1 MALNN
6 ALVCLTALSG
16 LMVAASTPMAAIAAS
31 HTPSSSSMEQ
41 SRVSLDVENTT
52 ANALSNDVTTIAQA
66 TNRPR
71 IAVLDFDYTPDVGQY
86 YLWYYGGSASGSSD
100 ILVDRLGNGG
110 QYRVVER
117 SQIEAV
123 LAEQNFGASGRVDA
137 STAAQ
142 IGRILGVES
151 VIIGS
156 ITKFNYDVKD
166 KGIRV
171 FGVGT
176 RREVVEAEVQLN
188 VRMVN
193 TSTAEI
199 IRTAEGN
206 GQATDTAS
214 SVTVTGVFGQDSD
227 PDNVRQVLSEAYTM
241 AINEVASS
249 LNSAA
254 EDVAAVPAALPTQT
268 SVIADIT
275 GSTLILNR
283 GNTDGYRAGMCLSVE
298 RVVREILDPETQE
311 VLRQITESSGQIEL
325 TDVDGRSSVGQITSG
340 SSATLNVGDVAKPV
354 DCP

>member
-1 MALNN
+1 MVLNN
-6 ALVCLTALSG
+6 AFVRLAALSG
-16 LMVAASTPMAAIAAS
+16 FMAAVFSPGA
-31 HTPSSSSMEQ
+31 
-41 SRVSLDVENTT
+41 VW
-52 ANALSNDVTTIAQA
+52 ALSSDQSLLSQAHATTSSLESDVTTMIAQT

-100 ILVDRLGNGG
+100 ILVDRLVNGG
-110 QYRVVER
+110 QYTVVER
-117 SQIEAV
+117 SQIDAV

-156 ITKFNYDVKD
+156 VTKFNYDVKD
-166 KGIRV
+166 KGVRV

-176 RREVVEAEVQLN
+176 RRDVVEAEVQLN

-206 GQATDTAS
+206 GQASDTAS
-214 SVTVTGVFGQDSD
+214 SVSVSGVFGQDSE
-227 PDNVRQVLSEAYTM
+227 PDNVRQVLSDAYTM
-241 AINEVASS
+241 AIEEVATS

-254 EDVAAVPAALPTQT
+254 GNVAALPAALPTQT
-268 SVIADIT
+268 AVIADIT
-275 GSTLILNR
+275 GSTLVLNR
-283 GNTDGYRAGMCLSVE
+283 GNTDGYRSGMCLSVE
-298 RVVREILDPETQE
+298 RVVREVRDPETQE
-311 VLRQITESSGQIEL
+311 VIRQITESAGQIEL

-354 DCP
+354 DCPN

>member
-1 MALNN
+1 MALKNI
-6 ALVCLTALSG
+6 LIGLTVSSG
-16 LMVAASTPMAAIAAS
+16 MMTAVANPMMAIAAS
-31 HTPSSSSMEQ
+31 SELSFSSREQ
-41 SRVSLDVENTT
+41 ADLSPEQLATNTGT
-52 ANALSNDVTTIAQA
+52 SDEMMIAQS

-71 IAVLDFDYTPDVGQY
+71 IAVLDFDYSPDAGRY

-100 ILVDRLGNGG
+100 VLVDRLVNGG
-110 QYRVVER
+110 QYTVVER
-117 SQIEAV
+117 SQIDAV
-123 LAEQNFGASGRVDA
+123 LAEQDFGASGRVDA

-156 ITKFNYDVKD
+156 VTKFNYDVKD
-166 KGIRV
+166 KGVRV

-199 IRTAEGN
+199 IRTAEGR
-206 GQATDTAS
+206 GEASDTAS

-227 PDNVRQVLSEAYTM
+227 PDNVRQVLSDAYTM
-241 AINEVASS
+241 AIEEVAES
-249 LNSAA
+249 LNS
-254 EDVAAVPAALPTQT
+254 VASNVASVAPSLPTQT
-268 SVIADIT
+268 SVIADID

-283 GNTDGYRAGMCLSVE
+283 GNTDGYRSGLCLSVE
-298 RVVREILDPETQE
+298 RVVREVRDPETQE
-311 VLRQITESSGQIEL
+311 VIRQVTESAGQIQL
-325 TDVDGRSSVGQITSG
+325 TDVDGRSSVGQITAG
-340 SSATLNVGDVAKPV
+340 SSATLNIGDVAKPV